1 MHEGVT
7 FVEETVS
14 EGPRRSS
21 RLAWFLVGFLVLL
34 LVLAGVWIWQLT
46 RVQMQTA
53 PLTEAEQLVLEA
65 KFDRIRNAA
74 YPERTA
80 TLPEAAPPED
90 TGGAVQPEIYRE
102 DASQRQVRF
111 TERELNALIA
121 ADPALAGRSAV
132 RLSPGQLSASFRI
145 DLPPDV
151 PLMGGRSVRVQTGL
165 QLATLDNRVEA
176 RLVGV
181 SVGGIPLPNAWLG
194 GLKGTDLLAT
204 SGLGSL
210 GAGIETLSVGD
221 GWLELQLAP

>member
-1 MHEGVT
+1 M
-7 FVEETVS
+7 EETVS

-21 RLAWFLVGFLVLL
+21 RLPWFLVGFLVLL

-46 RVQMQTA
+46 RVQLQTA
-53 PLTEAEQLVLEA
+53 PLTQAEQRVLES
-65 KFDRIRNAA
+65 KIDRLRSAA
-74 YPERTA
+74 SPER
-80 TLPEAAPPED
+80 PAALPPETPAED
-90 TGGAVQPEIYRE
+90 AAGEVQPEIYRE

-151 PLMGGRSVRVQTGL
+151 PVMGGRSVRVQTGL
-165 QLATLDNRVEA
+165 QLATLNDRVEA

-210 GAGIETLSVGD
+210 GAGIETLSVGE

>member
-1 MHEGVT
+1 MHEGVS

-14 EGPRRSS
+14 DVPRRSS
-21 RLAWFLVGFLVLL
+21 RLAWFFVVLLVLL
-34 LVLAGVWIWQLT
+34 LVFAGMWIWQLT
-46 RVQMQTA
+46 RMQAQTG
-53 PLTEAEQLVLEA
+53 PLTEAEQHTLEA
-65 KFDRIRNAA
+65 KFDRIRSAA
-74 YPERTA
+74 YPEIRA
-80 TLPEAAPPED
+80 TLPEEGSAED
-90 TGGAVQPEIYRE
+90 AGGAVQPDIYRE

-121 ADPALAGRSAV
+121 ADPGLAGRAAV
-132 RLSPGQLSASFRI
+132 RLSPNQLSASFRI
-145 DLPPDV
+145 DLPTDV

-165 QLATLDNRVEA
+165 QLGTLNERVEA
-176 RLVGV
+176 RLVGI

-210 GAGIETLSVGD
+210 GAGIETLSVGE

>member
-1 MHEGVT
+1 MEQT
-7 FVEETVS
+7 ST

-21 RLAWFLVGFLVLL
+21 GLAWFLVALLVLL
-34 LVLAGVWIWQLT
+34 LVLAGAWIWQLT
-46 RVQMQTA
+46 RAQMQSA
-53 PLTEAEQLVLEA
+53 PLTQAEQLVLEA

-74 YPERTA
+74 YPERPA
-80 TLPEAAPPED
+80 APSEAAAPEED
-90 TGGAVQPEIYRE
+90 AGGAVQPEIYRE
-102 DASQRQVRF
+102 DVSQRQVRF

-121 ADPALAGRSAV
+121 ADPGLAGRAAV
-132 RLSPGQLSASFRI
+132 RLSPDQLSASFRI

-165 QLATLDNRVEA
+165 QLATLNNRVEA

-194 GLKGTDLLAT
+194 GLKGTDLLAS